1 MSVYRVYDV
10 VHAIKGSLERNA
22 SLHQIMIKGEISN
35 FTNHRSGHWYFT
47 LKDEKARISAIM
59 FASNVRN
66 AKFLP
71 REGMKVIVT
80 ANVSMYEASGTVQL
94 YVSQIT
100 SDGLGDL
107 YLQIEERKRK
117 LSQEGLFDLKYKKPL
132 PRFPMNIAIISAK
145 TGAAIQDVLTTI
157 ARRWPL
163 ADVHVYEALVQGV
176 KASEDVIAKLQIAD
190 QNQHDVILIVR
201 GGGSIEDLWCF
212 HSEELA
218 RAVFAAKTPIIS
230 GVGHESDITLIDYVS
245 DYRAPTP
252 TAAAEIAV
260 PDLFEVKENVRSLL
274 NAMITSMRRIDRNAR
289 TSLQQISNHPYLK
302 DPNNYLKEYQMKV
315 LMLNKA
321 LNDYPNK
328 LSSKRLRLNQ
338 SIHLLLQKQNQ
349 FTQEHKL
356 LIHRYQS
363 ILEQTVQKQLIQQRH
378 RYASLIELLDAYSP
392 LSVLKRGYAITMKEN
407 HVMKSI
413 DEINIDDQIQI
424 KMNDGIIYANVTN
437 KEKND
442 GTKQDL
448 STIITSPRNH
458 CK

>member
-10 VHAIKGSLERNA
+10 VHAIKNSLERNA
-22 SLHQIMIKGEISN
+22 SLHNIMIKGEISN

-59 FASNVRN
+59 FASYTRN
-66 AKFLP
+66 AKFMP
-71 REGMKVIVT
+71 KEGMKVIVT
-80 ANVSMYEASGTVQL
+80 ANVSMYEASGNVQL
-94 YVSQIT
+94 YVSSMT

-107 YLQIEERKRK
+107 YLQIEERKQK
-117 LSQEGLFDLKYKKPL
+117 LAKEGLFDARYKKPL
-132 PRFPMNIAIISAK
+132 PRFPMNIAVISAK
-145 TGAAIQDVLTTI
+145 TGAAIQDVLTTLS
-157 ARRWPL
+157 RRWPL

-176 KASEDVIAKLQIAD
+176 KASEDVIQKLYQAD
-190 QNQHDVILIVR
+190 ANHHDVILIVR
-201 GGGSIEDLWCF
+201 GGGSIEDLWAF
-212 HSEELA
+212 HSEELV
-218 RAVFAAKTPIIS
+218 RAVFHAKTPIIS

-252 TAAAEIAV
+252 TGAAEVAV
-260 PDLFEVKENVRSLL
+260 PDIYEVKENVRSLT

-289 TSLQQISNHPYLK
+289 TSLQKVSSHPYLK

-315 LMLNKA
+315 FMLNKA
-321 LNDYPNK
+321 LCDYPSK
-328 LSSKRLRLNQ
+328 LASKRLRLNQ
-338 SIHLLLQKQNQ
+338 TTQLLLQKQNQ
-349 FTQEHKL
+349 FQQEQML
-356 LIHRYQS
+356 IIHRYKS
-363 ILEQTVQKQLIQQRH
+363 ILEQSMQKQLIQKRH

-392 LSVLKRGYAITMKEN
+392 LSVLKRGYAITMKET
-407 HVMKSI
+407 HVIKSI
-413 DEINIDDQIQI
+413 EEIEKDEQIKI